1 MNDIPLIDFSAW
13 FHGSP
18 KQRLDLANDIISA
31 AHQPGFM
38 YLQNFGVDPRETTK
52 MFDMLEEYFALPLSI
67 KQKNPYISAEAN
79 HGYNGFEEER
89 LDPQGP
95 GDLKETFTMRNVSQ
109 VSDNPTLWP
118 STNFRNMAQ
127 HFFHSCQ
134 LASNKILEALS
145 LGLHMPQ
152 DYFVKYHTGENQTLR
167 FLHYPQLPT
176 HRPNQIG
183 AGAHTDYGS
192 ITLLFQDDV
201 GGLEVQDCDGHW
213 IPAPY
218 IPETAVVNIGDLMQR
233 WTNNYLRSTL
243 HRVSPT
249 FRQGRHDRYSIAFFC
264 DPDND
269 TLVQCLPSCMS
280 HDIPA
285 QYAPITARQ
294 HLLEK
299 LRASRELIENDVSFD
314 Q

>member
-183 AGAHTDYGS
+183 AGR
-192 ITLLFQDDV
+192 
-201 GGLEVQDCDGHW
+201 
-213 IPAPY
+213 IPTTAALPY
-218 IPETAVVNIGDLMQR
+218 CFKTMLAV
-233 WTNNYLRSTL
+233 LRSKIPTDIGYR
-243 HRVSPT
+243 HRT
-249 FRQGRHDRYSIAFFC
+249 FPKPQWSISVAFGRRGSGRKTTDRTSGIR
-264 DPDND
+264 
-269 TLVQCLPSCMS
+269 V
-280 HDIPA
+280 
-285 QYAPITARQ
+285 
-294 HLLEK
+294 
-299 LRASRELIENDVSFD
+299 
-314 Q
+314 